1 MFVTDV
7 SEAVWKSTFYGAFV
21 LHRRVDLHAIDAMPG
36 HPTHWLISTQVAARL
51 KKKATD
57 WYGRIG
63 RTLEPLCISDDL
75 AACSAGTLLEQGS
88 AACTRTRCVKT
99 G

>member
-1 MFVTDV
+1 M
-7 SEAVWKSTFYGAFV
+7 
-21 LHRRVDLHAIDAMPG
+21 
-36 HPTHWLISTQVAARL
+36 ISTQVAARL

-63 RTLEPLCISDDL
+63 KYLEPLCISDDL
-75 AACSAGTLLEQGS
+75 AACSAGTLLEQCS

>member
-1 MFVTDV
+1 M
-7 SEAVWKSTFYGAFV
+7 
-21 LHRRVDLHAIDAMPG
+21 
-36 HPTHWLISTQVAARL
+36 ISTQVAARL

-57 WYGRIG
+57 WYRSIG
-63 RTLEPLCISDDL
+63 RFLEPLCISDDL
-75 AACSAGTLLEQGS
+75 AACSAGTLLEQCS

>member
-1 MFVTDV
+1 M
-7 SEAVWKSTFYGAFV
+7 
-21 LHRRVDLHAIDAMPG
+21 
-36 HPTHWLISTQVAARL
+36 ISTQVAARL

-57 WYGRIG
+57 WYRRQGRF
-63 RTLEPLCISDDL
+63 LEPLCISDDL
-75 AACSAGTLLEQGS
+75 EKCSAGTLLEQCS